1 MTTRIKVVL
10 GVVALVAIGGIAF
23 GVVQSRK
30 PKGVAVRTA
39 KVERKDLTALITA
52 NGTIQAK
59 TKADLSANI
68 MGQITALQVEEG
80 DEVKAGDL
88 LLVID
93 RVRYAASVESAHS
106 ALQGLEAELGRAR
119 EAAAQAKRDLD
130 RATSQYREGILAEAE
145 YDRARSLY
153 DQAVASAQ
161 RAERQVAQ
169 AKADLAG
176 AADSLAK
183 TEIRAPISG
192 VVTRRNVELGEV
204 VILGTMNNPG
214 TQLMTI
220 SDMSTVEAVLE
231 VDQTDVPSLK
241 IGQPA
246 KVSIDAFPGETFP
259 GVVAEIGSSP
269 IRGTSALGG
278 AATGTDYEVKV
289 TLTTHPPGVRP
300 GLTVTAD
307 ITTATREAALAVPIG
322 ALVLQQPAPPATP
335 AAGAA
340 AAAPAPGP
348 PASAGGRGRDVE
360 GVFVV
365 ESGKAVFRQ
374 TSTGIKGELD
384 VEVLE
389 GVKEGE
395 EIIVG
400 PFRALRELKD
410 GAQVQV
416 GKQERPGPE
425 R

>member
-1 MTTRIKVVL
+1 
-10 GVVALVAIGGIAF
+10 
-23 GVVQSRK
+23 
-30 PKGVAVRTA
+30 VR
-39 KVERKDLTALITA
+39 
-52 NGTIQAK
+52 
-59 TKADLSANI
+59 S
-68 MGQITALQVEEG
+68 
-80 DEVKAGDL
+80 
-88 LLVID
+88 
-93 RVRYAASVESAHS
+93 
-106 ALQGLEAELGRAR
+106 R

-130 RATSQYREGILAEAE
+130 RVASQFREGIVSEAE
-145 YDRARSLY
+145 HDRTRSLH

-169 AKADLAG
+169 SKADLAG

-192 VVTRRNVELGEV
+192 IVTRRNVELGEV

-259 GVVAEIGSSP
+259 GVVSEIGSSP

-289 TLTTHPPGVRP
+289 TLTSHPSGVRP

-307 ITTATREAALAVPIG
+307 ITTATREGVLAVPIG
-322 ALVLQQPAPPATP
+322 ALVLQQPAAAATP
-335 AAGAA
+335 AAGATP
-340 AAAPAPGP
+340 AAPTPGQ
-348 PASAGGRGRDVE
+348 PASSSTRGRDVE

-365 ESGKAVFRQ
+365 ESGKAAFRQ
-374 TSTGIKGELD
+374 TTTGIKGELD

-389 GVKEGE
+389 GVKDGE
-395 EIIVG
+395 EIVVG

-416 GKQERPGPE
+416 SKQERPGPE